1 MATFQQ
7 DFINIIKNSHDKY
20 INSIEKTF
28 NNNEQLMLNLSID
41 DAENL
46 IEYIKEYNNLI
57 NSICLVI
64 NKINN
69 IKKVKNV
76 QEKIDKELMTKI
88 LPIMSVYRTLLLEK
102 YKNELNNSDESNVS
116 NESNINELN

>member
-7 DFINIIKNSHDKY
+7 DFINIIKNSHTKY
-20 INSIEKTF
+20 INSIEQIF
-28 NNNEQLMLNLSID
+28 NNSEQLMLNLTID

-46 IEYIKEYNNLI
+46 IGYIKEYNNLI

-102 YKNELNNSDESNVS
+102 YKNELNNLDES